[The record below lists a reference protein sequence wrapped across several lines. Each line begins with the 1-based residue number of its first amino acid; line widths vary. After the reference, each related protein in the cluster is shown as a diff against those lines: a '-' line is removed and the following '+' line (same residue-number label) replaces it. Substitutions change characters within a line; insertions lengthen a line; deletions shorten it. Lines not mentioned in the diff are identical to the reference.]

1 MELTLLSRLGH
12 AALVLPEARYQLLIF
27 LSDPP
32 GQTCLTPP
40 SVSRATAP
48 AAQCNRRV
56 CTEASGCGG
65 LLPGAGDSAQQ
76 PRALERLPREM
87 GPRLP
92 YGCFVTPGP
101 HRSADASTC
110 GLPRCPELSRAKL
123 SVRSWPHA
131 PHALHRMKVRS
142 IRPRRSRGA
151 AQEVG
156 RSKLRSPQR
165 DPAPDGEV
173 SGKVDS
179 GGAVGEAHALP

>member
-32 GQTCLTPP
+32 GQTCHNAIAESAPRHPGVAGYSLELETPH
-40 SVSRATAP
+40 SS
-48 AAQCNRRV
+48 
-56 CTEASGCGG
+56 S
-65 LLPGAGDSAQQ
+65 
-76 PRALERLPREM
+76 ERLPREM

-110 GLPRCPELSRAKL
+110 RFPRCPELSRAKL
-123 SVRSWPHA
+123 SGEVGRTVS
-131 PHALHRMKVRS
+131 HALHRMKVRS
-142 IRPRRSRGA
+142 LRPRRSRGA

-156 RSKLRSPQR
+156 RSKRLRSPQR